1 MTKRVK
7 RWPIWKIAL
16 ATVGCWVSAVLLFW
30 LSLLADR
37 IAPAGSAD
45 SDSRAAVFT
54 LPAFV
59 SMMGMAA
66 SLLGVLGLIWL
77 ILRIRDARIPA
88 WKKPGRKKRG
98 RKK

>member
-16 ATVGCWVSAVLLFW
+16 ATVGCWVSAALLFW

-37 IAPAGSAD
+37 IAPAGSAN
-45 SDSRAAVFT
+45 SDSPPAVFT
-54 LPAFV
+54 LPTFV
-59 SMMGMAA
+59 SMVAMAV
-66 SLLGVLGLIWL
+66 SLLGALGLIWL

-88 WKKPGRKKRG
+88 WKKRDRKKR
-98 RKK
+98 R